1 MCRKIK
7 IYAVFDEKEK
17 HMKKI
22 ITALIAVIML
32 ITSVFTVYAQDD
44 DMDKY
49 RIDVNCEQNIVI
61 VYRKNNDNSYE
72 PYKAFVCSVGT
83 DTPHGTFQISEKY
96 EWRNLFGNVWGQY
109 ATRITGHILFHSV
122 PYFTPDKDNLE
133 YEEYNKLGTVASM
146 GCIRLTVKT

>member
-32 ITSVFTVYAQDD
+32 ISSVFTVYAQDD